1 MYLERFKDNIKLKD
15 GMHDFNFIS
24 VINKKKRL
32 PFRKFY
38 IYHNTEIDHYTN
50 EDRKIKILEVTE
62 NPKLEGTQIA
72 VYIDPNGNL
81 SFMIFKPHSRLS
93 NEEVLEKAESTPPHR
108 VKTFKFGNSLYVF
121 GVLRFRYANMQTVNL
136 AVGYDKSLTYQFKY
150 LFSKKIRKFFRE
162 FTNKFFL
169 PFHIG
174 YAKIPLQD
182 LFTKYNNSS
191 EINNPLYIKSVNNN
205 NLNYYYQ
212 LKFRGFDKY
221 NRNHYVYSSK
231 RYNLKKKEI
240 TTFLRK
246 SISGQLVLV
255 ITDHLKFT
263 VPLKEKIGK
272 FLSIFTSKKKDVYF
286 EKFSKG
292 ASELAFEVF
301 KVALEAQDEDALF
314 ILSKENERF
323 KELERYYG
331 KDRVIAHNS
340 IRAFKYIFK
349 AKRLISSDLSTH
361 ILRSLYDNSKLL
373 KKKILNTD
381 KKIFLQHGISLATN
395 VFERGY
401 YNPRVPIA
409 PDYIVTNSDLESFM
423 FHQYTDYQPSQLIQ
437 EGTPNLDLYVKNTYP
452 QDEITFILTWRPW
465 DLTGKIEKDSYL
477 DRYLQ
482 FIELITN
489 NAWFKDKN
497 INIILHP
504 KAREILE
511 EQFPQTYENFKQY
524 LYLDDIKDALLKSK
538 VVITDYS
545 SISFYAFTGGSN
557 IIFFWGDKE
566 KAESEY
572 GAPNILQSYNAF
584 GDIVN
589 TIDSKLLSTIQLN
602 YSQQQ
607 NSTYIERFKNLVE
620 YTEGNNSLNVYNRIK
635 GL

>member
-1 MYLERFKDNIKLKD
+1 M
-15 GMHDFNFIS
+15 
-24 VINKKKRL
+24 
-32 PFRKFY
+32 
-38 IYHNTEIDHYTN
+38 
-50 EDRKIKILEVTE
+50 
-62 NPKLEGTQIA
+62 
-72 VYIDPNGNL
+72 
-81 SFMIFKPHSRLS
+81 
-93 NEEVLEKAESTPPHR
+93 
-108 VKTFKFGNSLYVF
+108 
-121 GVLRFRYANMQTVNL
+121 
-136 AVGYDKSLTYQFKY
+136 
-150 LFSKKIRKFFRE
+150 
-162 FTNKFFL
+162 
-169 PFHIG
+169 
-174 YAKIPLQD
+174 
-182 LFTKYNNSS
+182 
-191 EINNPLYIKSVNNN
+191 
-205 NLNYYYQ
+205 
-212 LKFRGFDKY
+212 
-221 NRNHYVYSSK
+221 
-231 RYNLKKKEI
+231 
-240 TTFLRK
+240 
-246 SISGQLVLV
+246 
-255 ITDHLKFT
+255 
-263 VPLKEKIGK
+263 
-272 FLSIFTSKKKDVYF
+272 
-286 EKFSKG
+286 
-292 ASELAFEVF
+292 
-301 KVALEAQDEDALF
+301 
-314 ILSKENERF
+314 
-323 KELERYYG
+323 
-331 KDRVIAHNS
+331 
-340 IRAFKYIFK
+340 
-349 AKRLISSDLSTH
+349 
-361 ILRSLYDNSKLL
+361 
-373 KKKILNTD
+373 
-381 KKIFLQHGISLATN
+381 
-395 VFERGY
+395 
-401 YNPRVPIA
+401 
-409 PDYIVTNSDLESFM
+409 TNSDLESFM